1 MLSAGEPGLPVKEP
15 VMPQYVILADHTPD
29 ICPGSNART
38 RARAMEGTS
47 PENIEK
53 VCADLGMSF
62 VVPPLHLDPT
72 HRVMAIVEAPSI
84 ETVTEFVMA
93 TGLFQWNTVESYP
106 VTPIAEMMAKV
117 TEFAPVFD

>member
-1 MLSAGEPGLPVKEP
+1 
-15 VMPQYVILADHTPD
+15 MPQYALFADHTPD
-29 ICPGSNART
+29 LCPGSNTRT
-38 RARAMEGTS
+38 RARALEGTN

-62 VVPPLHLDPT
+62 VVAPLHLDPT
-72 HRVMAIVEAPSI
+72 HRVVAIVEAPSI

-93 TGLFQWNTVESYP
+93 TGLFQWNTVETFP

-117 TEFAPVFD
+117 SEFPTVFE